1 LNRIIPIQLR
11 FDGFKFEHDLIVH
24 DDVRLDHPTTLTVEE
39 NTHRA
44 FTIEGYPLLAKRD
57 AKRVSV
63 DAFFVP
69 EAELAA
75 DLVCDGFDVDVN
87 HLPVVSGILLFK

>member
-1 LNRIIPIQLR
+1 LNHIIPIQLR
-11 FDGFKFEHDLIVH
+11 FDGFKFEHDLVVH
-24 DDVRLDHPTTLTVEE
+24 DDVRLDHPATLTVEE

-44 FTIEGYPLLAKRD
+44 FTIEGYPLLAERD

-75 DLVCDGFDVDVN
+75 NLVRDGFDVDVN
-87 HLPVVSGILLFK
+87 HLPVVSGDLFFK